1 MALTATATFRTS
13 SEFKKRIDNLA
24 KETKRSA
31 GFFYNLLLEEHLDEL
46 EDIYLGQKTLEEI
59 KSGKMKTY
67 SADEV
72 YKELG
77 L

>member
-1 MALTATATFRTS
+1 MFSLCFRV
-13 SEFKKRIDNLA
+13 RHCHP
-24 KETKRSA
+24 A

>member
-46 EDIYLGQKTLEEI
+46 EDIKPTKGGRKFSSQRLNALIRKW
-59 KSGKMKTY
+59 K
-67 SADEV
+67 
-72 YKELG
+72 
-77 L
+77 